1 MKLGPK
7 AAAAA
12 IVLSAS
18 LALTACGG
26 GNAGAGAGST
36 AGAKT
41 VTALTLG
48 TLRDLTSWDPA
59 QAHVGHALQPYQ
71 AAYDSLLLRE
81 PDGKLSPMLATAWKY
96 NDTNTKL
103 TVDLRTD
110 VTFSDG
116 AKFDAMAA
124 KANLDHFK
132 KANGPQMAQLGSVSD
147 VAVVDADTI
156 DINLS
161 APEPALEYFL
171 SQAAGLMGSPA
182 ALGTDAIK
190 TVPVGSG
197 PYVMDKAA
205 SVKDSQTVFTARE
218 GYWNKDLQ
226 KFKKLTLKILL
237 DPTARTNALVSGQID
252 ATLLDPKNGKQA
264 EGAKMKLETNQVDWS
279 GLLLLDRDG
288 TKNPALANL
297 KVRQAINHAFDRK
310 TILDQV
316 MLGQGTPTTQPFGK
330 DSGAWSEELEN
341 YYSYDPEKAKQLLKE
356 SGFEGKVS
364 IDVPT
369 LPGAETLISVMKQQL
384 ADVGIT
390 LNPGAAITNTFTSDV
405 AAQKYPALFYNL
417 FQGQPTVAIDQI
429 VSTKALYNPFK
440 TTTPELEAKIA
451 AVRTGG
457 ADAGKLAQEVNKYV
471 VEQAWFAPLFRVNQM
486 YYHNDK
492 VNVTPQVQQA
502 VPSIYNY
509 SPAK

>member
-26 GNAGAGAGST
+26 GGAGAGNGST
-36 AGAKT
+36 AGSKT

-71 AAYDSLLLRE
+71 AAYDSLILRE

-116 AKFDAMAA
+116 AKFDAAAA
-124 KANLDHFK
+124 KANMDHFK
-132 KANGPQMAQLGSVSD
+132 KANGPQMAQLSSVSD

-161 APEPALEYFL
+161 APEPALEFFL

-205 SVKDSQTVFTARE
+205 SVKDSQSVFTARE
-218 GYWNKDLQ
+218 DYWNKDLQ

-288 TKNPALANL
+288 TKNPALANV

-316 MLGQGTPTTQPFGK
+316 MLGQGTPTSQPFGK
-330 DSGAWSEELEN
+330 DSGAWTEELEN
-341 YYSYDPEKAKQLLKE
+341 YYSYDPEKARQLLKE

-369 LPGAETLISVMKQQL
+369 LPGGETLISVMKQQL

-440 TTTPELEAKIA
+440 TTSPELEAKIA

>member
-26 GNAGAGAGST
+26 GNAGAGTGSST
-36 AGAKT
+36 GTKT

-71 AAYDSLLLRE
+71 AAYDSLILRE

-116 AKFDAMAA
+116 AKFDAAAA
-124 KANLDHFK
+124 KANMDHFK

-147 VAVVDADTI
+147 IAVVDADTI

-205 SVKDSQTVFTARE
+205 SVKDSQTVFNARD

-226 KFKKLTLKILL
+226 KFKKLTLKVLL

-288 TKNPALANL
+288 TKNPPLANV

-316 MLGQGTPTTQPFGK
+316 MLGQGTPTSQPFGK

-341 YYSYDPEKAKQLLKE
+341 YYSYDPEKAKQLLKD

>member
-26 GNAGAGAGST
+26 GNAGAGTGSST
-36 AGAKT
+36 GTKT

-71 AAYDSLLLRE
+71 AAYDSLILRE

-116 AKFDAMAA
+116 AKFDAAAA
-124 KANLDHFK
+124 KANMDHFK

-147 VAVVDADTI
+147 IAVVDADTI

-205 SVKDSQTVFTARE
+205 SVKDSQTVFNARD

-226 KFKKLTLKILL
+226 KFKKLTLKVLL

-288 TKNPALANL
+288 TKNPALANV

-316 MLGQGTPTTQPFGK
+316 MLGQGTPTSQPFGK
-330 DSGAWSEELEN
+330 ESGAWSEELEN
-341 YYSYDPEKAKQLLKE
+341 YYSYDPEKAKQLLKD

>member
-12 IVLSAS
+12 LVFSAS

-26 GNAGAGAGST
+26 GAGAGSNGGGN
-36 AGAKT
+36 AS
-41 VTALTLG
+41 TALTLG
-48 TLRDLTSWDPA
+48 TLRDITSWDPA

-71 AAYDSLLLRE
+71 AAYDTLILRE
-81 PDGKLSPMLATAWKY
+81 PDGKLSPMLATKWKY
-96 NDTNTKL
+96 NATNTKL

-116 AKFDAMAA
+116 AKFDAEAA

-132 KANGPQMAQLGSVSD
+132 KANGPQMAQLASVSD

-161 APEPALEYFL
+161 ATEPALEYFL
-171 SQAAGLMGSPA
+171 SQAAGLMGSPK

-226 KFKKLTLKILL
+226 KYRKLTLKILT

-279 GLLLLDRDG
+279 GLLLLDRAG
-288 TKNPALANL
+288 AKNPALANV
-297 KVRQAINHAFDRK
+297 KVRQAINYAFDRK

-316 MLGQGTPTTQPFGK
+316 MLGQGTATSQPFGK
-330 DSGAWSEELEN
+330 DSGAWTEELEN
-341 YYSYDPEKAKQLLKE
+341 FYSYDPAKAKALLKE
-356 SGFEGKVS
+356 AGFENGVTL
-364 IDVPT
+364 DVPT
-369 LPGAETLISVMKQQL
+369 LPGAETLISVLQQQL

-390 LNPGAAITNTFTSDV
+390 LKPGAAITNTFTADV
-405 AAQKYPALFYNL
+405 AAKKYTAMFYNL
-417 FQGQPTVAIDQI
+417 FQGEPTVAIDQI

-440 TTTPELEAKIA
+440 NTTPELEAKIQ

-457 ADAGKLAQEVNKYV
+457 DDAGTLARDVNKYV

-486 YYHNDK
+486 YYHNSK
-492 VNVTPQVQQA
+492 VEVTPQAQQA

>member
-12 IVLSAS
+12 LILSAS

-26 GNAGAGAGST
+26 GTPAGSGG
-36 AGAKT
+36 GAAA
-41 VTALTLG
+41 TALTLG
-48 TLRDLTSWDPA
+48 TLRDVTSWDPA
-59 QAHVGHALQPYQ
+59 QAHVGHVLQPYQ
-71 AAYDSLLLRE
+71 AVYDTLILRE

-96 NDTNTKL
+96 NTGNTKL

-116 AKFDAMAA
+116 AKFDAEAA
-124 KANLDHFK
+124 KANIDHFK
-132 KANGPQMAQLGSVSD
+132 KANGPQMAQLASVSD
-147 VAVVDADTI
+147 VSVVDADTI

-161 APEPALEYFL
+161 TPDPGLEYFL
-171 SQAAGLMGSPA
+171 SQAAGLMGSPK
-182 ALGTDAIK
+182 ALGTERIK
-190 TVPVGSG
+190 TEPVGSG

-205 SVKDSQTVFTARE
+205 TVKDSQTVFNARKD
-218 GYWNKDLQ
+218 YWNKDLQ
-226 KFKKLTLKILL
+226 KYQKLTFKILADL
-237 DPTARTNALVSGQID
+237 TARTNALVSGQVD
-252 ATLLDPKNGKQA
+252 ATLLDPKTGKQA
-264 EGAKMKLETNQVDWS
+264 EGAKMKLAANEVDWQ

-288 TKNPALANL
+288 AKNPALANV

-310 TILDQV
+310 TILEQV
-316 MLGQGTPTTQPFGK
+316 MLGQGTPTSQPFGK
-330 DSGAWSEELEN
+330 GSGAWTQELEN
-341 YYSYDPEKAKQLLKE
+341 YYSYDPAKAKQLLKE
-356 SGFEGKVS
+356 AGFETGVTLE
-364 IDVPT
+364 IPLVPNF
-369 LPGAETLISVMKQQL
+369 ETQISVVKQQL
-384 ADVGIT
+384 ADVGIE
-390 LNPGAAITNTFTSDV
+390 LKVGAALTNTFTADV
-405 AAQKYPALFYNL
+405 AAQKFTTMYFSL

-440 TTTPELEAKIA
+440 SASPELDAKIA
-451 AVRTGG
+451 AVRNGG

-486 YYHNDK
+486 YYTNAK
-492 VNVTPQVQQA
+492 VNVTPQIEQA

>member
-36 AGAKT
+36 GGTKT

-71 AAYDSLLLRE
+71 AAYDSLILRE

-116 AKFDAMAA
+116 AKFDAAAA
-124 KANLDHFK
+124 KANMDHFK
-132 KANGPQMAQLGSVSD
+132 KANGPQMAQLSSVSD

-161 APEPALEYFL
+161 APEPALEFFL

-226 KFKKLTLKILL
+226 KYKKLTLKVLL

-288 TKNPALANL
+288 TKNPALANV

-316 MLGQGTPTTQPFGK
+316 MLGQGTPTSQPFGK
-330 DSGAWSEELEN
+330 DSGAWTEELEN
-341 YYSYDPEKAKQLLKE
+341 YYSYDPAKAKELLKE

-405 AAQKYPALFYNL
+405 AAQKYPALFFNL
-417 FQGQPTVAIDQI
+417 FQGEPTVAIDQI

-440 TTTPELEAKIA
+440 TTSPELEAKIA

-471 VEQAWFAPLFRVNQM
+471 VKQAWFAPLFRVNQM

-492 VNVTPQVQQA
+492 VNVTPQAQQA

>member
-26 GNAGAGAGST
+26 GGAGAGNGST
-36 AGAKT
+36 AGSKT

-71 AAYDSLLLRE
+71 AAYDSLILRE

-116 AKFDAMAA
+116 AKFDAAAA
-124 KANLDHFK
+124 KANMDHFK
-132 KANGPQMAQLGSVSD
+132 KANGPQMAQLSSVSD
-147 VAVVDADTI
+147 IAVVDADTI

-161 APEPALEYFL
+161 APEPALEFFL

-205 SVKDSQTVFTARE
+205 SVKDSQSVFTARE
-218 GYWNKDLQ
+218 DYWNKDLQ

-288 TKNPALANL
+288 TKNPALANV

-316 MLGQGTPTTQPFGK
+316 MLGQGTPTSQPFGK
-330 DSGAWSEELEN
+330 DSGAWTEELEN

-369 LPGAETLISVMKQQL
+369 LPGGETLISVMKQQL

-440 TTTPELEAKIA
+440 TTSPELEAKIA